1 MQAEPP
7 AAQSNLPRAP
17 HHRTIARPPARPP
30 ASPPTCSSAKGK
42 PMAPVMYLA
51 RPGLEA
57 AMPVQ
62 LGPTAQAGRGGR
74 AKGAG
79 QAA

>member
-1 MQAEPP
+1 
-7 AAQSNLPRAP
+7 
-17 HHRTIARPPARPP
+17 
-30 ASPPTCSSAKGK
+30 
-42 PMAPVMYLA
+42 VMYFA

-62 LGPTAQAGRGGR
+62 LGPTAQAGRGAG
-74 AKGAG
+74 KGGGAG